1 MSTGLTLFDIETD
14 LLNLMLCREAVLD
27 DEQYHGDEASRTE
40 ALEMID
46 CSIKERVSAEIAKV
60 DGIAFYLREF
70 AARAATAKAE
80 KDRLAAR
87 QRLWEAREE
96 RLKEI
101 VKNVM
106 LMTGKDRL
114 EGDSNTLKLVRNPP
128 SVEIAQP
135 ELVPAEYRQVKVPM
149 SEAMWNRLV
158 NVLFAHDRE
167 LWQMFA
173 NRGQPNLTDFEPMK
187 TPIKEA
193 LKQQIP
199 CGRCDGTSIESVP
212 MELRGPNDSGM
223 KKCTQCNGTGKVNQ
237 GVPGCSLVRDKM
249 RLEVE

>member
-1 MSTGLTLFDIETD
+1 MSTGLTLYDIETD

-46 CSIKERVSAEIAKV
+46 RSIKERVSAEIAKV

-70 AARAATAKAE
+70 AARATTAKVEAKRL
-80 KDRLAAR
+80 KDR
-87 QRLWEAREE
+87 QDMWEAREE

-101 VKNVM
+101 VTQVM
-106 LMTGKDRL
+106 SMTGKMRL
-114 EGDSNTLKLVRNPP
+114 EGNSNTLKLVKNPP

-135 ELVPAEYRQVKVPM
+135 ELVPSEYQKVVVRMPHSLWARVVRAIPEALLLEVGEHSKETAELSK
-149 SEAMWNRLV
+149 SEIA
-158 NVLFAHDRE
+158 
-167 LWQMFA
+167 
-173 NRGQPNLTDFEPMK
+173 
-187 TPIKEA
+187 EA
-193 LKQQIP
+193 LKQRVP
-199 CGRCDGTSIESVP
+199 CEVCEGVGVREVYAGHGDKRDE
-212 MELRGPNDSGM
+212 
-223 KKCTQCNGTGKVNQ
+223 KCLACNGTGKVNQ

>member
-70 AARAATAKAE
+70 AARATTAKVEAKRL
-80 KDRLAAR
+80 KDR
-87 QRLWEAREE
+87 QDMWERREE

-101 VKNVM
+101 VTQVM
-106 LMTGKDRL
+106 SMTGKMRL
-114 EGDSNTLKLVRNPP
+114 EGNSNTLKLVKNPP

-135 ELVPAEYRQVKVPM
+135 ELVPDQY
-149 SEAMWNRLV
+149 RLV
-158 NVLFAHDRE
+158 SAT
-167 LWQMFA
+167 M
-173 NRGQPNLTDFEPMK
+173 NLEDWKKVKDLIYDHHVDVAVDVKLKEPMK
-187 TPIKEA
+187 MPIAEA